1 MSDMGFTP
9 NFIAAGTIAPFRFI
23 EIATSAA
30 FTCTQANA
38 GSDNILGVTDGSV
51 KLFSS
56 SDHATSGDP
65 VTLQPSNTV
74 QVEAGAAISTIGTLL
89 TADSSGRAVGGAST
103 NVCYYMA
110 LETAGAAG
118 DIIRAFRFG
127 TRAVA

>member
-1 MSDMGFTP
+1 MSEMGFTP
-9 NFIAAGTIAPFRFI
+9 NFIASGDINPFRFV

-30 FTCTQANA
+30 FTGAQANA
-38 GSDNILGVTDGSV
+38 ASDNVLGVTDGSV
-51 KLFSS
+51 KVFSS
-56 SDHATSGDP
+56 SLHAAAGDP
-65 VTLQPSNTV
+65 ITLQPSNTV

-89 TADSSGRAVGGAST
+89 TSDSVGRAVTGAST

-127 TRAVA
+127 TRVV